1 MREHL
6 VIAGGGQAA
15 TQAAQSARQAGF
27 GGRISLISAEAHL
40 PYQRPPLS
48 KGFLAGK
55 IDRDRL
61 HLKADQFYES
71 REIDLCLDTRV
82 ESFDP
87 ARRRVTLSTREVID
101 YSHLLLATG
110 SEPRRLSLPGMELA
124 GIHYLRSIDDVEGIR
139 REFSDGMRLLVVGAG
154 YIGLEV
160 AAVAVRAGL
169 SVTVLEAEAHAMSR
183 TVCSEV
189 GDFFAGYHRAQGVD
203 LRFGTTL
210 TAFAGD
216 SRVREART
224 ATGEGLPCDFV
235 VVAVGITPC
244 TALAESAGLA
254 IDNGIAVDAA
264 FRSSA
269 PSVLAA
275 GDCTSFVHDWVGRRI
290 RLESVQNAIE
300 QGKAAAATICGADA
314 TFDQIPW
321 FWSDQYDLKLQIAG
335 LSTGFEATV
344 TRGDPDAGS
353 FSVFYLRDGRVI
365 AVDSVNDPRSFIA
378 ARTQL
383 RTKPRWPAD
392 AIADTD
398 CDLGK
403 LTV

>member
-1 MREHL
+1 MREHF

-27 GGRISLISAEAHL
+27 GGRISLISAEAQL

-61 HLKADQFYES
+61 HLKAEQFFES
-71 REIDLCLDTRV
+71 REIDLRLGTRV

-87 ARRRVTLSTREVID
+87 ARKRVTLGSKDVLD

-110 SEPRRLSLPGMELA
+110 SEPRRLTVPGTELA
-124 GIHYLRSIDDVEGIR
+124 GIHYLRSIDDVEAIKR
-139 REFSDGMRLLVVGAG
+139 DFADGMRLLVIGAG

-160 AAVAVRAGL
+160 AAVAARAGL

-183 TVCSEV
+183 TVCAEV
-189 GDFFAGYHRAQGVD
+189 ADFFADYHRAQGVD
-203 LRFGTTL
+203 LRFGTRL
-210 TAFAGD
+210 TAFSGD

-224 ATGEGLPCDFV
+224 ATGEGLPCDLV
-235 VVAVGITPC
+235 IVAVGITPC

-254 IDNGIAVDAA
+254 IDNGIAVDTAC
-264 FRSSA
+264 RTSA

-275 GDCTSFVHDWVGRRI
+275 GDCTSFVHEWVGRRI

-300 QGKAAAATICGADA
+300 QGKVAAASVCAVEAS
-314 TFDQIPW
+314 FDQIPW

-335 LSTGFEATV
+335 LSTGFESTV
-344 TRGDPDAGS
+344 TRGNPDTGS
-353 FSVFYLRDGRVI
+353 FSVFYLKGGRVI
-365 AVDSVNDPRSFIA
+365 AADSVNDPRSFIA
-378 ARTQL
+378 ARTHL
-383 RTKPRWPAD
+383 KAKPRWPAD

-398 CDLGK
+398 CDLSE
-403 LTV
+403 LAV

>member
-27 GGRISLISAEAHL
+27 TGTVSLISAEAYL

-61 HLKADQFYES
+61 HLKTEQFFES
-71 REIDLCLDTRV
+71 REIDLCLGTRV

-87 ARRRVTLSTREVID
+87 ARRRVSLSSKEVLE

-110 SEPRRLSLPGMELA
+110 SEPRRLTVPGTELA
-124 GIHYLRSIDDVEGIR
+124 GIHYLRSIDDVEAIKR
-139 REFSDGMRLLVVGAG
+139 DFAHGMRLLVIGAG

-160 AAVAVRAGL
+160 AAVGARAGL

-183 TVCSEV
+183 TVCREV
-189 GDFFAGYHRAQGVD
+189 GDFFADYHRAQGVD
-203 LRFGTTL
+203 LRFDTTV
-210 TAFAGD
+210 TEFVGD

-224 ATGEGLPCDFV
+224 ATGEGVPCDLV

-254 IDNGIAVDAA
+254 VDNGIAVDKA
-264 FRSSA
+264 FRTSA

-275 GDCTSFVHDWVGRRI
+275 GDCTSFVHEWVGRRI

-300 QGKAAAATICGADA
+300 QGKVAAASICGLEAS
-314 TFDQIPW
+314 FDQIPW

-335 LSTGFEATV
+335 LSTGFDTTV
-344 TRGDPDAGS
+344 MRGNPDAGS
-353 FSVFYLRDGRVI
+353 FSVFYFKEGRVI
-365 AVDSVNDPRSFIA
+365 ASDSVNDPRSFIA
-378 ARTQL
+378 ARTHL
-383 RTKPRWPAD
+383 KTKPRWPAD
-392 AIADTD
+392 KIADTD
-398 CDLGK
+398 TDLNE
-403 LTV
+403 LAV